1 MTRVP
6 ETVWP
11 LAEFEALLP
20 EAPPVGQE
28 MNGLSWTA
36 PAIEG
41 SRE

>member
-1 MTRVP
+1 MTRAP
-6 ETVWP
+6 ETVRP

-20 EAPPVGQE
+20 KVPPAGQE

>member
-1 MTRVP
+1 MTRIP
-6 ETVWP
+6 ETVRP

-28 MNGLSWTA
+28 MNGLSWAA

>member
-1 MTRVP
+1 MTRIP
-6 ETVWP
+6 ETVRP

-20 EAPPVGQE
+20 EAPPVGQG
-28 MNGLSWTA
+28 MNGLSRTT